1 MLLSVVLISHCASL
15 RKHLLMALCLIF
27 VRTGTLA
34 GSPCN
39 PQMEFPLRGRR
50 TFYTWQPTTQGYSAT
65 LTFREKRSTRLT
77 GLCHN
82 PLFMKNPPSPP
93 SRFITMRRIQIK
105 KPECKV
111 RPRVHIC
118 LLCVCAQMGKFP
130 NYFLFFLFFCTT
142 SNPSSLYLY
151 KVCSVQDI
159 MWKFGLEDFLHI
171 LR

>member
-1 MLLSVVLISHCASL
+1 
-15 RKHLLMALCLIF
+15 MALCLIF

-151 KVCSVQDI
+151 KVRSVQDI
-159 MWKFGLEDFLHI
+159 MWKFGLDDSLHI